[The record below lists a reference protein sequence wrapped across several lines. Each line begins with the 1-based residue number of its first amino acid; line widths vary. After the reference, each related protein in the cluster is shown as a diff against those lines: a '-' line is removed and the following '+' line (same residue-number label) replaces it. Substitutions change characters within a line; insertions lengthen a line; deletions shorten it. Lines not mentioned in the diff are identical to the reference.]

1 MCDAPGSF
9 SLSTVVWGFQVVT
22 GVVRSWIL
30 IAESRS
36 AVWMSPIVSLLTCG
50 MIAGPFPGPF
60 TVRNKDVIITD
71 CGFCTQSH
79 SSRRKTQKQDGR
91 VLE

>member
-50 MIAGPFPGPF
+50 MTAGPF
-60 TVRNKDVIITD
+60 TVRNKEVIITD
-71 CGFCTQSH
+71 WVFAH
-79 SSRRKTQKQDGR
+79 SPIHLGERPRSRMADF
-91 VLE
+91 